1 MINLNGTLLS
11 DSSPTL
17 TANNRGFLYGD
28 ALFETLK
35 HTNTQAL
42 FWEDHYFRLMAS
54 MRIFGMEIPLDFTP
68 DFFEQEFLRT
78 IKAQSASAPAWRVRL
93 TVFRKE
99 GGRYT
104 PTSNQVDFLIQCTPM
119 DQLLYPQP
127 FSGYVVDLYKDHYVQ
142 PGLLSNL
149 KSNNKALQVLGSVF
163 AQRQELN
170 NCILLNDQKEITE
183 ALNGN
188 LFLVFGNELHTPL
201 LASGCLDGIMR
212 KQIIGLA
219 DKLSMEVVERAIT
232 PFELQR
238 ADELW
243 ITNTLTGVCPVERYR
258 RKTYHNQVALKALEL
273 LNRNISEKSV

>member
-1 MINLNGTLLS
+1 MMINLNGTLLAA
-11 DSSPTL
+11 SSCSL

-28 ALFETLK
+28 AIFETLK
-35 HTNTQAL
+35 HTAKEAL
-42 FWEDHYFRLMAS
+42 YWEDHYFRLMAS

-68 DFFEQEFLRT
+68 DFFEKEFSRT
-78 IKAQSASAPAWRVRL
+78 IKGQSVDAPAWRIRL
-93 TVFRKE
+93 TVFRDA
-99 GGRYT
+99 GGKYT
-104 PTSNQVDFLIQCTPM
+104 PTTNQVGFLIQCEPLEHA
-119 DQLLYPQP
+119 QYPP
-127 FSGYVVDLYKDHYVQ
+127 PVGDYVVDLYKDHYVQ

-163 AQRQELN
+163 AQRQELQ
-170 NCILLNDQKEITE
+170 NCILLNDRKEITE

-188 LFLVFGNELHTPL
+188 LFLVFGNALHTPP

-219 DKLSMEVVERAIT
+219 DKMSMEVVERAIT

-243 ITNTLTGVCPVERYR
+243 VTNTIAGISPVTRYR
-258 RKTYHNQVALKALEL
+258 RKNYENHVAVKTLALI
-273 LNRNISEKSV
+273 NKNIP